1 MTRVVLFGASG
12 FTGSLTAQALM
23 RRGITPVLAG
33 RSADRLASLVTQ
45 LHHDYGRICPIQTA
59 DSADLASVRR
69 LVEDTADVL
78 VTTVGPFASHGAA
91 ALHAAIGAGCGY
103 LDSTGEPPFIK
114 DVFERADG
122 PAKRSG
128 ARLLTAF
135 GYDYIPGNLAGTIAL
150 DQARAAGVRIDR
162 IEIGYFIRGGF
173 GISSGTKAS
182 ALGMLLEPSFAYRRG
197 RLVSVPTA
205 RAVQTFIVA
214 GRTLDALSIGG
225 SEHFTLPALDT
236 NLRSVDVYLGWAGE
250 ATKAA
255 QFGSVALNGLAR
267 IPGTARTL
275 RTLTARFAPTGSG
288 PAAEERAKAA
298 TVAIAR
304 TFDAAD
310 APINEVVVEGP
321 SPYDLTAELLA
332 WGAQQLAERRDVPS
346 GALGPA
352 EAFGARDFVEGCAA
366 IGLAER
372 T

>member
-12 FTGSLTAQALM
+12 FTGSLTAHALM

-33 RSADRLASLVTQ
+33 RSAERLASLATQ
-45 LHHDYGRICPIQTA
+45 LHHDHGRICPIQTA
-59 DSADLASVRR
+59 DSADRASVHR
-69 LVEDTADVL
+69 LVENTTDVL
-78 VTTVGPFASHGAA
+78 LTTVGPFASHGAA
-91 ALHAAIGAGCGY
+91 ALHAAIDAGCGY

-122 PAKRSG
+122 PARRSG

-150 DQARAAGVRIDR
+150 DRARANGARVER

-182 ALGMLLEPSFAYRRG
+182 AIGMLLEPSFHYRRG
-197 RLVSVPTA
+197 QLLSVPTA
-205 RAVQTFIVA
+205 RSVQTFIVN
-214 GRTLDALSIGG
+214 GRPLDALSIGG
-225 SEHFTLPALDT
+225 SEHFTLPVLDPA
-236 NLRSVDVYLGWAGE
+236 LRSVDVYLGWAGK

-255 QFGSVALNGLAR
+255 QVGSVALNGLAR
-267 IPGTARTL
+267 IPGTTRTL
-275 RTLTARFAPTGSG
+275 RKLTARFAPTGAG
-288 PAAEERAKAA
+288 PAAADRAKARS
-298 TVAIAR
+298 VAIAR
-304 TFDAAD
+304 TFDAAS
-310 APINEVVVEGP
+310 ALINEVVVEGP

-352 EAFGARDFVEGCAA
+352 AAFGAADFIAGCAS

-372 T
+372 A

>member
-12 FTGSLTAQALM
+12 FTGSLAAHALM

-33 RSADRLASLVTQ
+33 RSAERLAALATQ

-59 DSADLASVRR
+59 DSADRASVRR
-69 LVEDTADVL
+69 LVENTTDVL
-78 VTTVGPFASHGAA
+78 LTTVGPFASHGAA
-91 ALHAAIGAGCGY
+91 ALHAALEAGCGY

-150 DQARAAGVRIDR
+150 DRARATGARVDR

-205 RAVQTFIVA
+205 RAVQTFIIS
-214 GRTLDALSIGG
+214 GRPLDALSIGG
-225 SEHFTLPALDT
+225 SEHFTLPALDS
-236 NLRSVDVYLGWAGE
+236 NLRTVDVFLGWAGK

-255 QFGSVALNGLAR
+255 QAGSVVLNGLAR
-267 IPGTARTL
+267 IPGTTSTL
-275 RTLTARFAPTGSG
+275 RTLTRRFAPTGTG
-288 PAAEERAKAA
+288 PAAEDRAKAR

-304 TFDAAD
+304 TFDTAD
-310 APINEVVVEGP
+310 ALINEVLVDGP

-332 WGAQQLAERRDVPS
+332 WGAQQLAERADVPS
-346 GALGPA
+346 GALGPTA
-352 EAFGARDFVEGCAA
+352 AFGAADFIQGCAS
-366 IGLAER
+366 IGLAEHA
-372 T
+372 